1 MKDLNAYESAYI
13 LGLSEEDIATENLV
27 FTKADIAYKLD
38 EWGKSK
44 DMNILWVTGFSGSGK
59 TTIANKLKE
68 KYPQAQVIHLDDF
81 YCAWDKEDLTKT
93 IPTLYPKL
101 YPRMK
106 DVVQRLQDDRNK
118 SMVERIAA
126 LNMFI
131 ERIVALSKEDYGKM
145 PYIVEG
151 IQVYGSIR
159 YDLIKDQPLV
169 IKGTSAIGAL
179 VRRFKRGGY
188 GQSVV
193 SQGVGYTLYTML
205 DHLSWYMKDDKLI
218 NQLRKAIKAEAKE
231 ISV

>member
-1 MKDLNAYESAYI
+1 MSELKALESAYI
-13 LGLSEEDIATENLV
+13 LGLVDEEIATENLV

-68 KYPQAQVIHLDDF
+68 KYPNAQVIHLDDF
-81 YCAWDKEDLTKT
+81 YCAWNKEDLTKT
-93 IPTLYPKL
+93 LPTLYPKL

-106 DVVQRLQDDRNK
+106 DVIQRLQDDRNK
-118 SMVERIAA
+118 SITEKIAA
-126 LNMFI
+126 LNICI
-131 ERIVALSKEDYGKM
+131 ERIIALSKEDYGKTS
-145 PYIVEG
+145 YIVEG

-188 GQSVV
+188 GHSVV
-193 SQGVGYTLYTML
+193 SQGVGHTLYTLL
-205 DHLSWYMKDDKLI
+205 DHLSWYLRDDKLI
-218 NQLRKAIKAEAKE
+218 NELRKAVKAEAKE